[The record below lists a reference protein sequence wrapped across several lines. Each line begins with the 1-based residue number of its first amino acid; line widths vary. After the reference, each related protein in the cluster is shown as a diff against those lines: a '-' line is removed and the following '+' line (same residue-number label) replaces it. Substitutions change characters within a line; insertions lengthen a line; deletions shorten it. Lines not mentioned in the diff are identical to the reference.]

1 MSKQNKYF
9 FAIFITFWIVLT
21 VLNFIV
27 PNRSF
32 SENENRM
39 LAKLPKFEIEELL
52 NGKYVEK
59 LDNYINDQF
68 VFRDTWLRI
77 KSMEEMLLGKTENN
91 GVYIGKDGYL
101 FEKIKYTQASEE
113 KIKVLVEKINNFR
126 KDTNITTYFMLV
138 PNSIYINQDKL
149 PKFAETFDQKEVI
162 KNAYSMTSDIH

>member
-39 LAKLPKFEIEELL
+39 LAKLPKLEIEELL

-77 KSMEEMLLGKTENN
+77 KSMEEMLLDEN
-91 GVYIGKDGYL
+91 
-101 FEKIKYTQASEE
+101 
-113 KIKVLVEKINNFR
+113 R
-126 KDTNITTYFMLV
+126 K
-138 PNSIYINQDKL
+138 
-149 PKFAETFDQKEVI
+149 
-162 KNAYSMTSDIH
+162 